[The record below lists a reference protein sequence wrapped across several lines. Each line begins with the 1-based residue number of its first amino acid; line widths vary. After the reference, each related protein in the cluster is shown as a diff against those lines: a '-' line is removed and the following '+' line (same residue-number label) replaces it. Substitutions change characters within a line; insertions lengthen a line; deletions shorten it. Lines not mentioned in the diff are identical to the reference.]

1 MRPVRLVIEGFSA
14 FRDKVEVDF
23 EGADLFALVGSTGSG
38 KSSLIDAMVF
48 ALYGS
53 VPRLDKRL
61 VHPVITQGRVQAR
74 VRFDFAVGETAYSAV
89 RVVKRT
95 AKGAT
100 TPEARLES
108 GDQVLAGSAR
118 ELDVEIERLLGLSF
132 AQFTTCVVLPQGEFA
147 RLLHDTAAER
157 QDLLV
162 RLLDLGLYRQ
172 LGSAA
177 RSRASAADEGAQQ
190 IAAQL
195 AELGDI
201 AIDELEARRA
211 RVAVLEDLCEQL
223 GRAEPRLA
231 ALAAQLADAAADAER
246 ATDRLRRL
254 DSVAVPAGVA
264 ELAGDLVDAVAA
276 LDVAAADEMAAGA
289 AVDAARAGAA
299 SLTPRHEL
307 ERSRDLHERRI
318 GLVRMLD
325 KGAAAV
331 EVAGVACAA
340 AAAAMSAA
348 TEAHDQA
355 TAALEVARSHHRAA
369 HLRSALV
376 AGEPCPV
383 CDQVVVTTPTTRDA
397 GVDAAEVAAT
407 DAARAAAAARTAL
420 EAAGAEEARVVAKLE
435 AVRADLDAVER
446 ALEGGPT
453 PEAIDAGI
461 AACDAADAAV
471 VAAEA
476 AHRAARAARTAAER
490 RRADLVARESDAWSA
505 FDATRDA
512 VAVLEPPPAERS
524 DLVAAWD
531 LLTSWAAGARP
542 AEDAARDAAD
552 ARRREAE
559 EGRRTVEAELAAA
572 CVAAGLVVPPG
583 SSARTVADAARTEA
597 IVEVARFEARIDEVE
612 RLVARRAA
620 LEEQRVVAALLG
632 RLLRADGFEKW
643 LLDEASSRLLEGA
656 TTTLLQLSGGQ
667 YSLTLDEK
675 REQFVVVDHHAADE
689 RRLAR
694 TLSGG
699 ETFLA
704 SLALALALAEQVAE
718 LSAEGAPKLE
728 SMFLDEGFGT
738 LDADTLDVVAT
749 AIEELGASGRVVG
762 LVSHVRELAE
772 RVPVRFEVVKGP
784 TTSTVTRVDR

>member
-1 MRPVRLVIEGFSA
+1 MRPVRLEIEGFSA
-14 FRDKVEVDF
+14 FRDKVVVDF
-23 EGADLFALVGSTGSG
+23 EGAELFALVGSTGSG

-74 VRFDFAVGETAYSAV
+74 VRFDFAVGERAYTAV

-95 AKGAT
+95 PKGAT

-108 GDQVLAGSAR
+108 DGDVLAGSAR
-118 ELDVEIERLLGLSF
+118 ELDAEVERLLGLSF

-201 AIDELEARRA
+201 TPEELERLR
-211 RVAVLEDLCEQL
+211 
-223 GRAEPRLA
+223 GRAE
-231 ALAAQLADAAADAER
+231 ALEALCGQLADAEPQLTELAGAMDDAAAE
-246 ATDRLRRL
+246 AAGAVDRIRRL
-254 DSVAVPAGVA
+254 AAVTVPAGVA
-264 ELAGDLVDAVAA
+264 ELAGELAEAVAQ
-276 LDVAAADEMAAGA
+276 LDAASADEHALGA
-289 AVDAARAGAA
+289 AVDAVRAGAA
-299 SLTPRHEL
+299 SLTPRREL
-307 ERSRDLHERRI
+307 ERGRDLHERRAVL
-318 GLVRMLD
+318 GRTHE
-325 KGAAAV
+325 KGVEAV
-331 EVAGVACAA
+331 AA
-340 AAAAMSAA
+340 AAAARSAAESTMSAA
-348 TEAHDQA
+348 AAAHDGA
-355 TAALEVARSHHRAA
+355 TIRLEAARRHDRAG
-369 HLRSALV
+369 HLRRTLV

-383 CDQVVVTTPTTRDA
+383 CDQVVASPPATRDA
-397 GVDAAEVAAT
+397 GVDAAEVEAAE
-407 DAARAAAAARTAL
+407 AASRVAGARADL
-420 EAAGAEEARVVAKLE
+420 DAAGAEHARVVAKLE
-435 AVRADLDAVER
+435 AVRSDLDEVGV
-446 ALEGGPT
+446 ALEGVPT
-453 PEAIDAGI
+453 PEAIEAGL
-461 AACDAADAAV
+461 AACE
-471 VAAEA
+471 AAEA
-476 AHRAARAARTAAER
+476 AVAAAEAAQRAARAARVAAER
-490 RRADLVARESDAWSA
+490 RHADLVDRETAAWAA
-505 FDATRDA
+505 FDAVRDA
-512 VAVLEPPPAERS
+512 VAVLEPPSADRS
-524 DLVAAWD
+524 DLAVAWEVLAGWAAD
-531 LLTSWAAGARP
+531 RRPEEEAARTAAESRRAEARTARAAVEAALTS
-542 AEDAARDAAD
+542 
-552 ARRREAE
+552 
-559 EGRRTVEAELAAA
+559 A
-572 CVAAGLVVPPG
+572 CVGAGVVVPDGTPPRM
-583 SSARTVADAARTEA
+583 AADAARTEA
-597 IVEVARFEARIDEVE
+597 LVEVARLEARVDEIV
-612 RLVARRAA
+612 RLGERRAA
-620 LEEQRVVAALLG
+620 LEEQRSVAALLG

-643 LLDEASSRLLEGA
+643 LLDEAFTRLLDGA
-656 TTTLLQLSGGQ
+656 TATLLQLSAGQ
-667 YSLTLDEK
+667 YSLTLDDK
-675 REQFVVVDHHAADE
+675 REHFVVVDHHAADE

-704 SLALALALAEQVAE
+704 SLALALALAEQVAD

-772 RVPVRFEVVKGP
+772 RVPVRFDVVKGP